1 MKHMTPALILLLAAG
16 TVQGQWTTDLM
27 MNTPVRTVTTGETAA
42 HMVADGPDGSTY
54 TCWFENGSGSYQL
67 RMQRVDVDGINL
79 WPDTGL
85 VVSALPQNSA
95 IFRYDLQSD
104 RDGNAIV
111 AFQDE
116 RTGTLDIVAYKIAPD
131 GEFLWGANGVE
142 LPTPGTTGL
151 APSVAPLENGNTA
164 IAWNTNNSPGQAAA
178 QLVDPNGSVLL
189 AVPITVSASTAV
201 GRPKPVATSDG
212 GFILQYE
219 VSNGGFGLPPSSM
232 YAQRYDATGTAVWA
246 DAVQLSSTPI
256 AFFYF
261 PLPVSDG
268 QDGLYLAYNSS
279 NPDNPAF
286 TDVFVQR
293 LRGNGTLWST
303 NGTRLDN
310 SSTTQKFTAG
320 KGLVWVNDMDGLMIP
335 IQVTDGAQGQ
345 SGVAVQR
352 VDTAGIRQLG
362 DAAVVIIPVT
372 TDYTSPVD
380 ITATE
385 DGAVIIHSTGGFG
398 QEHYAATRV
407 DLSGSAVWSPA
418 QKDISTAD
426 SNKGDGAVTSTRDG
440 QAVVVWQDDRTPNGT
455 YAQNITE
462 LTTAVAIHS
471 ATSTDLRLEQ
481 NPTDN
486 PVLLVGEDLRDATQL
501 DVFDVQGR
509 AVYSS
514 TLPATDRVTLPLS
527 GLNPGVYTLRVTG
540 NGRVRNVRWVK

>member
-1 MKHMTPALILLLAAG
+1 MKHITPALILLLAAG
-16 TVQGQWTTDLM
+16 STQGQWTTDIS
-27 MNTPVRTVTTGETAA
+27 MNTPVRTLTSGEASA
-42 HMVADGPDGSTY
+42 HLVADGPEGSTY

-67 RMQRVDVDGINL
+67 RMQRIDMHGNNM

-85 VVSALPQNSA
+85 VVSAQPQNSA

-116 RTGTLDIVAYKIAPD
+116 RNGTLDIVAYKINPNAD
-131 GEFLWGANGVE
+131 FLWGVDGVE
-142 LPTPGTTGL
+142 LRTPGTTGL
-151 APSVAPLENGNTA
+151 SPSIAPLQNGMTV
-164 IAWNTNNSPGQAAA
+164 IAWNTNDTPGRVAA
-178 QLVDPNGSVLL
+178 QLIDPDGTLVLVDPLM
-189 AVPITVSASTAV
+189 VSASTAV
-201 GRPKPVATSDG
+201 GRPKPIATTDG

-352 VDTAGIRQLG
+352 VDTAGVRQLG
-362 DAAVVIIPVT
+362 DAAVVVIPVT
-372 TDYTSPVD
+372 ANATSPVD

-407 DLSGSAVWSPA
+407 DLSGSPVWSPA
-418 QKDISTAD
+418 QMDISTAN

-440 QAVVVWQDDRTPNGT
+440 QAVVVWQDDRTANGI

-462 LTTAVAIHS
+462 LTTAVGILFV
-471 ATSTDLRLEQ
+471 TSTDLRLEQ

-509 AVYSS
+509 VIYRS

-540 NGRVRNVRWVK
+540 NGRVGTVRWVK